1 MTVPDSYAQPLVST
15 AQIVHLHDPCIEIP
29 FESAR
34 IEHAWS
40 SR

>member
-1 MTVPDSYAQPLVST
+1 MTVPDSYAQLLVGT
-15 AQIVHLHDPCIEIP
+15 ARIVHLHDPCIEIP